1 MRLGIGI
8 GERARRARGS
18 GAPDGDVR
26 PPARR
31 LRGLVVLASGRSAIA
46 CAGHEVLTPDL
57 PAADDSAGLGEYA
70 KTVVNAIRDRAGVI
84 VVAQSLAALTAPL
97 LCGRVDVRLLVLVAP
112 MIPAPDESPA
122 RGGRTA
128 ARLQDVTP
136 AP

>member
-1 MRLGIGI
+1 VSVPGGP
-8 GERARRARGS
+8 E
-18 GAPDGDVR
+18 GAAPPTATFVLLPGACGDSWYW
-26 PPARR
+26 P
-31 LRGLVVLASGRSAIA
+31 SGRSAIA